1 MLKNVCPA
9 CGIPLRRSSAMS
21 AVCPHCLRSFRM
33 NDRTVGY
40 RAPEPVPDSL
50 PKNPSKAGNYAARII
65 LWIGLIIVGLILG
78 LFPLAIVGFVAV
90 MINASRI
97 DHENAKNPENKKV
110 SYVACGEKL
119 ATYYDYYAQLQML
132 NLESM
137 PLGRFGI
144 EAAEQIRRLDSKMD
158 ALRALLPAEHP
169 FFRNAAD
176 AEKYILEN
184 CKQILY
190 RLTYCDQKDRALC
203 RVHAKYLEARLAENE
218 KVLRDFE
225 NLIIEVT
232 QMNDDLPQQQPCLD
246 VLADTLHQ
254 IRTGEET
261 ADVHQQQMR
270 MQ

>member
-9 CGIPLRRSSAMS
+9 CGILLRRSSGWN
-21 AVCPHCLRSFRM
+21 AVCPNCLRSFRM

-40 RAPEPVPDSL
+40 RAPEPISGSL
-50 PKNPSKAGNYAARII
+50 PNKPSKAGNYVPRMIIWIALIVAA
-65 LWIGLIIVGLILG
+65 LVIGF
-78 LFPLAIVGFVAV
+78 FPLAMIGFIAV
-90 MINASRI
+90 LINASRI
-97 DHENAKNPENKKV
+97 DKENAKYSGKQTV

-119 ATYYDYYAQLQML
+119 ATHYDYYTQFRML
-132 NLESM
+132 NLDAM

-144 EAAEQIRRLDSKMD
+144 EAAEQIRRLESKMD
-158 ALRALLPAEHP
+158 ALRALLPADHP

-190 RLTYCDQKDRALC
+190 RLRYCDQNDRALC
-203 RVHAKYLEARLAENE
+203 RVHANYLEARLSGNE

-225 NLIIEVT
+225 NLIIEIT
-232 QMNDDLPQQQPCLD
+232 QMSDALPQQQPCLD
-246 VLADTLHQ
+246 VIADTLHQ

-261 ADVHQQQMR
+261 ADVHRQQMR

>member
-1 MLKNVCPA
+1 M
-9 CGIPLRRSSAMS
+9 
-21 AVCPHCLRSFRM
+21 
-33 NDRTVGY
+33 
-40 RAPEPVPDSL
+40 
-50 PKNPSKAGNYAARII
+50 
-65 LWIGLIIVGLILG
+65 
-78 LFPLAIVGFVAV
+78 
-90 MINASRI
+90 
-97 DHENAKNPENKKV
+97 
-110 SYVACGEKL
+110 
-119 ATYYDYYAQLQML
+119 ATHYDYYAQLQML

-190 RLTYCDQKDRALC
+190 RLKYCDQKDRALC

-246 VLADTLHQ
+246 VIADTLHQ